1 MGRLMLGISGR
12 SGNIIFV
19 QRDEVAVVLNGL
31 DTFEGGVSRAKR
43 PSISVSVRSGVVSK
57 PLYM

>member
-12 SGNIIFV
+12 RGNVLFV
-19 QRDEVAVVLNGL
+19 QGDEVAVVLNGL

-43 PSISVSVRSGVVSK
+43 PSILGSGRSGLVNR
-57 PLYM
+57 PLCI